1 MMDTR
6 DNETFLIADDLDA
19 AFLGIGRRCGQ
30 PYLAVYSICKATR
43 LLMDRD
49 GLTAD
54 AARASLESTDIGVW
68 AGDLTPV
75 WVEEMT
81 RDRAQWAVDA
91 LSMAPRT
98 PYEIDDTDAPPSVP
112 RTPYRSDDDE

>member
-30 PYLAVYSICKATR
+30 PYLAVYSICKATT

-54 AARASLESTDIGVW
+54 QAREYLEFNSIGAWV
-68 AGDLTPV
+68 GDLTPV

-81 RDRAQWAVDA
+81 LDRARWAVDA
-91 LSMAPRT
+91 LSLAPRT

>member
-6 DNETFLIADDLDA
+6 DHATFLTADDLDA

-30 PYLAVYSICKATR
+30 PYLAVYSISKAIAV
-43 LLMDRD
+43 LMDRD
-49 GLTAD
+49 GMTHD
-54 AARASLESTDIGVW
+54 AAREYLEFNTIGAW

-81 RDRAQWAVDA
+81 LDRARGAVTA
-91 LSMAPRT
+91 LSIAPRT
-98 PYEIDDTDAPPSVP
+98 PYELDDTDPCPSVP
-112 RTPYRSDDDE
+112 PIPYRSDDDE

>member
-1 MMDTR
+1 MSDKH
-6 DNETFLIADDLDA
+6 FLAADDLDA

-30 PYLAVYSICKATR
+30 PYLAVYSIDRATT
-43 LLMDRD
+43 LLMERD
-49 GLTAD
+49 GLTAE

-81 RDRAQWAVDA
+81 LDRARGAVTA
-91 LSMAPRT
+91 LSIAPRT
-98 PYEIDDTDAPPSVP
+98 PYELDDTDPCPSVP
-112 RTPYRSDDDE
+112 PIPYKERRR

>member
-1 MMDTR
+1 MSD
-6 DNETFLIADDLDA
+6 ETFLTADDLDA

-30 PYLAVYSICKATR
+30 PYLAVYSISKAIAV
-43 LLMDRD
+43 LMDRD
-49 GLTAD
+49 GMTHD

-81 RDRAQWAVDA
+81 LDVARWAVTA
-91 LSMAPRT
+91 LSIAPRT
-98 PYEIDDTDAPPSVP
+98 PYELDDIDAPRSHLSIVP
-112 RTPYRSDDDE
+112 PIPYRSNDDE